1 MKKISILALSAAFL
15 FAACA
20 PKYNPNDART
30 FGLAGDVK
38 EVRFSE
44 EMLAMPLIATS
55 KNSTTRFPMKW

>member
-30 FGLAGDVK
+30 FGLDSVGPHMTC
-38 EVRFSE
+38 S
-44 EMLAMPLIATS
+44 
-55 KNSTTRFPMKW
+55 